1 MNYDSLV
8 AQIQATTKRDDT
20 FFTNQ
25 IPNFISRAMNR
36 LDLELENIGFQQV
49 VTGNLTLNNL
59 LGKPAS
65 WKQTISLSISVQNMS
80 RPLLLRDFEFCQA
93 YNMQGVRGTPKFYA
107 DYSSPVAAVSTGQF
121 YLSPI
126 PDATY
131 GYTLIY
137 EGIPLF
143 NAANQTTFITDRY
156 EACLYQACMIEV
168 WDFLQQNERLSIA
181 QNLYQEAKGK
191 VNEQTKD
198 RYIDRVSKR
207 DIE

>member
-36 LDLELENIGFQQV
+36 LDLELENIGFQKV
-49 VTGNLTLNNL
+49 VTGNLTTNSFLP
-59 LGKPAS
+59 KPAD
-65 WKQTISLSISVQNMS
+65 WKQTISLSISINGSM
-80 RPLLLRDFEFCQA
+80 RPLLLRDIEFCQA
-93 YNMQGVRGTPKFYA
+93 YNPTQALGIPKFYA
-107 DYSSPVAAVSTGQF
+107 DYSSPVAVISTGQF
-121 YLSPI
+121 LISPRPQAAYPYI
-126 PDATY
+126 
-131 GYTLIY
+131 LIY

-143 NAANQTTFITDRY
+143 NPANQTTFITDRY
-156 EACLYQACMIEV
+156 EVCLYQACMIEV